1 MTLRGSDSE
10 RLETR
15 IGRWIVRV
23 DHEHTRAVFVEVSFF
38 RHLPWA
44 LATPEPK

>member
-10 RLETR
+10 RLEPR

-23 DHEHTRAVFVEVSFF
+23 DRDHTRAALVEVSFF

>member
-1 MTLRGSDSE
+1 MRGSDSE

-15 IGRWIVRV
+15 IGRWNVQVGR
-23 DHEHTRAVFVEVSFF
+23 EHTRVALVEVSFF
-38 RHLPWA
+38 RPLPWA